1 MRCCDWEEGASGCWS
16 CLPGTAG
23 WDLWGMEPWCLA
35 HTPESTLFPPCTCRR
50 EPPAKVATLLFLKY
64 ERLAHAGLVD
74 SGCHEVKQEN
84 ERFAKI
90 THLAAGYTPKYQHQK
105 FPTLTSVNSMDK
117 KDYHAPSAIFEK
129 NNQLS
134 FHSESGLCQY
144 NSDMKI
150 QLVSKNQG
158 TSNCRISTLLYTWFV
173 WLYKILSHFKRATS
187 LHSIVVRKI
196 IVKPTNAVNK

>member
-1 MRCCDWEEGASGCWS
+1 MLGWLIQDAMR
-16 CLPGTAG
+16 L
-23 WDLWGMEPWCLA
+23 
-35 HTPESTLFPPCTCRR
+35 HR
-50 EPPAKVATLLFLKY
+50 K
-64 ERLAHAGLVD
+64 
-74 SGCHEVKQEN
+74 N

-90 THLAAGYTPKYQHQK
+90 THLATGYTSKYQHQK
-105 FPTLTSVNSMDK
+105 FPTLTSVNSMDR

-158 TSNCRISTLLYTWFV
+158 TSNCRISFFFFSRIRRRAAYHCIKREGERPKKPYKTPHTLRHT
-173 WLYKILSHFKRATS
+173 LSLQAHPCNQ
-187 LHSIVVRKI
+187 RKTTLT
-196 IVKPTNAVNK
+196 PTP

>member
-1 MRCCDWEEGASGCWS
+1 MLILLARNRRMRPLRNGAMVSGS
-16 CLPGTAG
+16 Y
-23 WDLWGMEPWCLA
+23 
-35 HTPESTLFPPCTCRR
+35 SRKYIIPPMHMQKRATC
-50 EPPAKVATLLFLKY
+50 KGCTLLFLKY

-90 THLAAGYTPKYQHQK
+90 THLATGYTSKYQHQK
-105 FPTLTSVNSMDK
+105 FPTLTSVNSMDR

-158 TSNCRISTLLYTWFV
+158 TSNCRISTPLYT
-173 WLYKILSHFKRATS
+173 
-187 LHSIVVRKI
+187 
-196 IVKPTNAVNK
+196 